1 LKGSF
6 WWRDILK
13 LLGKFKSLA
22 SVNINLGDTCLLWHD
37 FWNGSLHSQVLHQL
51 FSFARSPFISI
62 NNAKAITDVRQLF
75 HLSITQ
81 EAYEQLLTLAE
92 DLNALPTSDQQDI

>member
-1 LKGSF
+1 VDLVWKTYYKKGNLPNHTLKGSF

-37 FWNGSLHSQVLHQL
+37 FWNGSIHSQVLPQL
-51 FSFARSPFISI
+51 FSLARSPFISI
-62 NNAKAITDVRQLF
+62 NKAKAITDVRQLF

-81 EAYEQLLTLAE
+81 EAYE
-92 DLNALPTSDQQDI
+92 